1 MDGTPVPLTESQRT
15 KIAAEIKPRTPLEET
30 IREKAKERLREDNL
44 RRKKQETTRQAQK
57 EYGKSRVAEENQRI
71 AKRQILKSF
80 ENEPSAVATKRPT
93 DRRIP
98 DSLLARKLATERD
111 ISTARKARD
120 GSGSKTSIAGGDKLN
135 NMATAVIKKRTESG
149 AKAAKEEP
157 ELKTS
162 LMAAAKAG
170 DPYYFNKK
178 TGKKMAAVTK
188 EMLDESPHKTLRD
201 YMNAK
206 LGLKPR
212 KPKDKSTKTAKARNS
227 SIPNLAG
234 GGFKPR
240 VSNIDYR
247 KGGMMYSTNTK
258 KGR

>member
-1 MDGTPVPLTESQRT
+1 MPEST
-15 KIAAEIKPRTPLEET
+15 L
-30 IREKAKERLREDNL
+30 
-44 RRKKQETTRQAQK
+44 
-57 EYGKSRVAEENQRI
+57 
-71 AKRQILKSF
+71 KR
-80 ENEPSAVATKRPT
+80 
-93 DRRIP
+93 
-98 DSLLARKLATERD
+98 
-111 ISTARKARD
+111 STATRPDALDITTPENTKDAKK
-120 GSGSKTSIAGGDKLN
+120 KT
-135 NMATAVIKKRTESG
+135 
-149 AKAAKEEP
+149 
-157 ELKTS
+157 ELKTN
-162 LMAAAKAG
+162 LMAAVEA
-170 DPYYFNKK
+170 DDLYYRNKK

-247 KGGMMYSTNTK
+247 KGGMVYSTNTK